1 MHEIDLRGQVAV
13 ITGAS
18 RGLGRA
24 FAIGLAERG
33 ASVGI
38 VARSSTGLKEVGD
51 LIRNA
56 GGHALE
62 ATCDL
67 LDENSID
74 AAIKHIEEQ
83 LGSIDILINNAGVAG
98 PTGADWTLNAKEWWK
113 VFEVNVLG
121 QFQVSKAVMSGMVKR
136 GRGRVVNVSSAAAGF
151 PSANYS
157 AYCASK
163 AALTMWTE
171 CLADEAARHGVKVLA
186 YHPGTVRTD
195 MTEYSAGQPEKDNP
209 IVNFIRDAFEE
220 GSDTPIERSVESLV
234 FVASGGADD
243 LPGVQ
248 IDVDVDHKEWNTRKA
263 QIKEKELYVIRIRG
277 LED

>member
-1 MHEIDLRGQVAV
+1 MSNMHEIDLRGQIAV

-38 VARSSTGLKEVGD
+38 MARSSTGLKEVGD

-56 GGHALE
+56 GGHVLE

-67 LDENSID
+67 LDERSID

-98 PTGADWTLNAKEWWK
+98 PTGADWTLDAKEWWK

-121 QFQVSKAVMSGMVKR
+121 QFQVSMIVMSGMAK
-136 GRGRVVNVSSAAAGF
+136 
-151 PSANYS
+151 
-157 AYCASK
+157 
-163 AALTMWTE
+163 
-171 CLADEAARHGVKVLA
+171 
-186 YHPGTVRTD
+186 
-195 MTEYSAGQPEKDNP
+195 
-209 IVNFIRDAFEE
+209 
-220 GSDTPIERSVESLV
+220 
-234 FVASGGADD
+234 
-243 LPGVQ
+243 
-248 IDVDVDHKEWNTRKA
+248 
-263 QIKEKELYVIRIRG
+263 
-277 LED
+277 